1 MSYDFKSITN
11 RRETNSIKWQIAES
25 ELPMWIADM
34 DFKTAPEIIEAL
46 HQKINLGIFGYEA
59 PNSEYFKAVAH
70 WYQSEHHTA
79 LKTDWLLFTTGVI
92 PALSAIIRRI
102 SHIGDNIVV
111 QPPVYNMFFNAIE
124 NNGRHVLANE
134 LTYQPESGNYAI
146 DFADLENKLAD
157 PLTTM
162 MILCNPHNPI
172 GKVWTKAELH
182 QIATLC
188 QTYHVTLVSDEIHGD
203 LVLTGA
209 DYTPLFALATDFPN
223 TITLVSPSK
232 TFNVAAIHAATVIIP
247 DQDLRQQ
254 VDRGLNIDEV
264 SEPNLLAIPGTI
276 AAYMQGHDWLTALK
290 QQLRENQATVQQ
302 FIEQNLAQI
311 KLVHSTATYV
321 LWLDC
326 RKISADANRLAEF
339 IRQDTGLILNAGDIY
354 QGNGHYF
361 LRMNIACP
369 PVLLQD
375 GLNRFYKGIQDYQN
389 QA

>member
-59 PNSEYFKAVAH
+59 PNSKYFQAVAH
-70 WYQSEHHTA
+70 WYQSEHHTT

-111 QPPVYNMFFNAIE
+111 QTPVYNMFFNAIE

-146 DFADLENKLAD
+146 DFADLENKLVD

-172 GKVWTKAELH
+172 GKV
-182 QIATLC
+182 
-188 QTYHVTLVSDEIHGD
+188 
-203 LVLTGA
+203 
-209 DYTPLFALATDFPN
+209 
-223 TITLVSPSK
+223 
-232 TFNVAAIHAATVIIP
+232 
-247 DQDLRQQ
+247 
-254 VDRGLNIDEV
+254 
-264 SEPNLLAIPGTI
+264 
-276 AAYMQGHDWLTALK
+276 
-290 QQLRENQATVQQ
+290 
-302 FIEQNLAQI
+302 
-311 KLVHSTATYV
+311 
-321 LWLDC
+321 
-326 RKISADANRLAEF
+326 
-339 IRQDTGLILNAGDIY
+339 
-354 QGNGHYF
+354 
-361 LRMNIACP
+361 
-369 PVLLQD
+369 
-375 GLNRFYKGIQDYQN
+375 
-389 QA
+389 